1 MISKEKN
8 KVYSVSEITWAI
20 KSQLEGQFAGIYVQG
35 EVSNFKQQSSG
46 HIYFS
51 LKDKDAQISCALFRN
66 SARRLNQLPKAGD
79 QIVVF
84 GELSVYPPRGNYQ
97 IIVRDIRLVGLGEL
111 LLKLHELKKELE
123 KKGFFDPAIKK
134 RLPPLPRRIGVV
146 TSPTGAVIQDILNI
160 LTRRF
165 SNFHL
170 LLNPVKVQGEGAAE
184 EIAQAIADIN
194 KYNLVDVII
203 VGRGGGSLE
212 DLWPFN
218 EKIVAEAIFESK
230 IPVISAVGHET
241 DYSICDFVSDVRAP
255 TPSAAAEI
263 VIQEKD
269 ALLKHLSTM
278 SYQMIKVVTHHLT
291 VVKNHLL
298 AVKKHPIFSFPYQL
312 TGQRMQQLDDMR
324 TKLEI
329 ASRHFFDMKKSHLD
343 SLRKQIG
350 SLSPST
356 QLTNAKEKLQKS
368 MHRLMLSWSSYYKV
382 KRDKVDKKAIQGRL
396 FNFIKLLLD
405 SKKRAFRDLA
415 SHIKSI
421 DPKNLLKKGY
431 SILFSEKDNSIILSC
446 QQVEKKQKIYA
457 LVSDGKIKAITEE
470 TEKL

>member
-1 MISKEKN
+1 MICKEKN

-66 SARRLNQLPKAGD
+66 SAKRLTQLPKAGD

-84 GELSVYPPRGNYQ
+84 GEISVYPPRGNYQ

-111 LLKLHELKKELE
+111 LLKLHELKKELQNL
-123 KKGFFDPAIKK
+123 GWFDPKVKK
-134 RLPPLPRRIGVV
+134 KLPPLPKRIAVV
-146 TSPTGAVIQDILNI
+146 TSPTGAVIQDILNV

-165 SNFHL
+165 TNFQL

-184 EIAQAIADIN
+184 EIAQAISDIN
-194 KYNLVDVII
+194 KYDLADVII

-218 EKIVAEAIFESK
+218 EKIVAQVIFESK
-230 IPVISAVGHET
+230 IPIISAVGHET
-241 DYSICDFVSDVRAP
+241 DYSICDFVADMRAP

-269 ALLKHLSTM
+269 ALLKHLSNA
-278 SYQMIKVVTHHLT
+278 SSQLIKAITHHLT
-291 VVKNHLL
+291 VVKNTLL
-298 AVKKHPIFSFPYQL
+298 AVKKHPVFSFPYQL
-312 TGQRMQQLDDMR
+312 TAQKMQQIDDMKS
-324 TKLEI
+324 KLEI
-329 ASRHFFDMKKSHLD
+329 AICHYVDMKKSHMF
-343 SLRKQIG
+343 SLRKHIG
-350 SLSPST
+350 SLNPSM
-356 QLTNAKEKLQKS
+356 QLVSAKEKLQRNTN
-368 MHRLMLSWSSYYKV
+368 RLILSWSSYYKT
-382 KRDKVDKKAIQGRL
+382 KREKMDKKSIQVRL
-396 FNFIKLLLD
+396 YNFIKLLLET
-405 SKKRAFRDLA
+405 KTRAFKDLV

-446 QQVEKKQKIYA
+446 QQLEKKQKIYA

-470 TEKL
+470 IEKS